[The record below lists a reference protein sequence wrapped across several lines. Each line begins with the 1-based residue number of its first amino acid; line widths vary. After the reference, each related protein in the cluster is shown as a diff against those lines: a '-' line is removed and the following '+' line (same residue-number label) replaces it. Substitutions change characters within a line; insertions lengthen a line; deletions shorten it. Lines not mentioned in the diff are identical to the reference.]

1 MSPSPPKETEVEQG
15 DPSPDNS
22 EHMDRGDP
30 EAAQRDLAYEFDVKE
45 QDRWLPIANGW
56 FLLLGLP
63 PSCIHSFLSKIRVP
77 PKSLLHQEIVL
88 CMVSLLG
95 SHPR

>member
-1 MSPSPPKETEVEQG
+1 MSPSPPKETDVEQA

-30 EAAQRDLAYEFDVKE
+30 EAAQRDLTYEFEVKE

-56 FLLLGLP
+56 SLSPWP
-63 PSCIHSFLSKIRVP
+63 PRASSSFLSKSACPRCPCCIE
-77 PKSLLHQEIVL
+77 SVL
-88 CMVSLLG
+88 RMVSLVRL
-95 SHPR
+95 